1 MFSRINTHFNTYI
14 NKSINPDTKLFQ
26 RWHKQHKM
34 VPYLFIWEQVL
45 NTQDSPIKQERKK
58 FLLWRTRSN
67 LFCDVVPVHVSC
79 NQEYP
84 TNIFRKIDYTMS

>member
-45 NTQDSPIKQERKK
+45 NTHDTPIKQERKK
-58 FLLWRTRSN
+58 FLVWRTRSN
-67 LFCDVVPVHVSC
+67 LFCDVVPGHVSY
-79 NQEYP
+79 NLLL
-84 TNIFRKIDYTMS
+84 